1 MVGPGRMRIS
11 IDVAAKASQMLKSIL
26 KMPFKMAIKKF
37 ALTVDTELAEAEAR
51 FTANGKSPTNEKP
64 DESDAE
70 DWTRWLVLLLMPEG
84 KRFDGLLV
92 TQISSGGKIWIISSW
107 LSGDGSYQ
115 AFVARLSKP

>member
-1 MVGPGRMRIS
+1 MKNIAQTMDAEPVESGS
-11 IDVAAKASQMLKSIL
+11 C
-26 KMPFKMAIKKF
+26 
-37 ALTVDTELAEAEAR
+37 LATSR
-51 FTANGKSPTNEKP
+51 NTPVNRKP

-70 DWTRWLVLLLMPEG
+70 DWAGWLVFLLIPEG